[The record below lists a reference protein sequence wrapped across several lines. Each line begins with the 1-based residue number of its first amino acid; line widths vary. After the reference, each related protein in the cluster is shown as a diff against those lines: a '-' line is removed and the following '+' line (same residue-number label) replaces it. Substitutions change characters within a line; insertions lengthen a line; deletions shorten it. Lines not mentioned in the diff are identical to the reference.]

1 VKTLDRYVGRWV
13 LGGTLLAL
21 GVLLALVTVF
31 ALMDQLDDVGK
42 GHYDLAAMAEYLVL
56 TTPRRAYELIPV
68 AALLGTLLGLGV
80 LASHSELTVIRSA
93 GVSGWRVG
101 GAALKAAAV
110 PILAGVLLGELVAP
124 VADDLAEARR
134 SIAVTSQIA
143 LKTRT
148 GFWARDGRSFVNIR
162 EVLPDRRLA
171 GVYVYEFDEQR
182 RLRSATRAERARP
195 DGQAWVLEGVT
206 ESGISPAG
214 VVRRSADERPWDVS
228 LSSDF
233 VGFAVARADRASSAD
248 LARYIRFLRA
258 NGQDAAVYELAL
270 WVKQIMPFTAAAMVL
285 LGVPFVLGPLRS
297 VGIGQ
302 RILAGALVGVA
313 FHIVSQ
319 ASSQLGLV
327 YGLPTVLGAM
337 APTGLVLLLAAWLL
351 RRAG

>member
-1 VKTLDRYVGRWV
+1 MKTLDRYIGRWV

-31 ALMDQLDDVGK
+31 ALMDQLEDVGK
-42 GHYDLAAMAEYLVL
+42 GHYTLAAMAEYLAL
-56 TTPRRAYELIPV
+56 TTPRRAYELVSV
-68 AALLGTLLGLGV
+68 AVLLGTLLGLGV
-80 LASHSELTVIRSA
+80 LASHSELTVIRSV
-93 GVSGWRVG
+93 GVSGWRVV

-110 PILAGVLLGELVAP
+110 PVLAGVLVGELVAP

-171 GVYVYEFDEQR
+171 GVYVYDFDER
-182 RLRSATRAERARP
+182 RQLRAATRAERARP
-195 DGQAWVLEGVT
+195 AGQGWVLEGVN
-206 ESGISPAG
+206 ESVISPTGVERVTAG
-214 VVRRSADERPWDVS
+214 ERTWDLA

-233 VGFAVARADRASSAD
+233 VGFAVVRADRASVVD
-248 LARYIRFLRA
+248 LARYVRFLRA
-258 NGQDAAVYELAL
+258 NGQDPALYELAL
-270 WVKQIMPFTAAAMVL
+270 WVKLAMPFTAAAMVL
-285 LGVPFVLGPLRS
+285 LAVPFVFGPLRS
-297 VGIGQ
+297 VGVGQ

-319 ASSQLGLV
+319 ATSQLGLV
-327 YGLPTVLGAM
+327 YGLTPILGATG
-337 APTGLVLLLAAWLL
+337 PTALLLGLGAWLM

>member
-1 VKTLDRYVGRWV
+1 MKTLDRYVGRWV

-21 GVLLALVTVF
+21 GVLLALVSVF
-31 ALMDQLDDVGK
+31 ALMDQLEDVGK
-42 GHYDLAAMAEYLVL
+42 GQYTLAAMAEYLAL
-56 TTPRRAYELIPV
+56 TTPRRAYELVPV

-80 LASHSELTVIRSA
+80 LASHSELTVMRSA

-110 PILAGVLLGELVAP
+110 PVLAGVLVGELVAP

-171 GVYVYEFDEQR
+171 GVYVYDFDERR
-182 RLRSATRAERARP
+182 RLRAATRAERARP
-195 DGQAWVLEGVT
+195 EGEGWVLEGVS
-206 ESGISPAG
+206 ESVISPTG
-214 VVRRSADERPWDVS
+214 VGRITAAERVWDLA

-233 VGFAVARADRASSAD
+233 VGFAVVRAERASSAD
-248 LARYIRFLRA
+248 LARYVRFLRS
-258 NGQDAAVYELAL
+258 NGQDPAVYELAL
-270 WVKQIMPFTAAAMVL
+270 WVKLSMPFTAAAMVL
-285 LGVPFVLGPLRS
+285 LAVPFVFGPLRS
-297 VGIGQ
+297 VGVGQ

-319 ASSQLGLV
+319 ATSQLGLV
-327 YGLPTVLGAM
+327 YGLTPAIGATGPTVLIL
-337 APTGLVLLLAAWLL
+337 GLGAWLM